1 MKVDKIQEY
10 ISKVKKYFQAE
21 DFHDEFLYKYECL
34 KNFQDNWD
42 IDAIDFGEMYNKAL
56 SSQMSNRLWGGRR
69 NSSKASMLD
78 MIKAD
83 KHFADSMFRDLFDEG
98 KAVNQRM
105 ERFIFH
111 CDELIQMVPVL
122 KKKDP
127 PHHKHDNYT
136 ILSVYLASRYPEQ
149 YCLFE
154 YPQFKETM
162 TKLEVQEVPQI
173 FEISRFF
180 KLSQALHKMIL
191 KDEELME
198 IQKERINEDIFYQDA
213 SMLLVSDFY
222 DLVGKKVFRIEDY

>member
-1 MKVDKIQEY
+1 MKVDKINEY
-10 ISKVKKYFQAE
+10 ISKVKNYLKQE
-21 DFHDEFLYKYECL
+21 DLHDEFLYKYECL
-34 KNFQDNWD
+34 KNFQEHWD
-42 IDAIDFGEMYNKAL
+42 IAAIDFHSMYDAAL
-56 SSQMSNRLWGGRR
+56 SSKMSNRLWGGRR
-69 NSSKASMLD
+69 NSSKASMLE

-111 CDELIQMVPVL
+111 CDELIQLVPVR
-122 KKKDP
+122 KKDP
-127 PHHKHDNYT
+127 LHHKHDNYT

-149 YCLFE
+149 YCIFE
-154 YPQFKETM
+154 YPQFRDTM
-162 TKLEVQEVPQI
+162 EKLGVSEIPQI

-198 IQKERINEDIFYQDA
+198 IQKARIDEDIFYQDA

-222 DLVGKKVFRIEDY
+222 DLVGKKVFRLDDY

>member
-1 MKVDKIQEY
+1 MKVDKINEY
-10 ISKVKKYFQAE
+10 ISKVKNYLQSE
-21 DFHDEFLYKYECL
+21 DLHDEFLYKYECL

-42 IDAIDFGEMYNKAL
+42 IEAIDFHSMYDAAL
-56 SSQMSNRLWGGRR
+56 SSKMSNRLWGGRR
-69 NSSKASMLD
+69 NSSKASMLE

-111 CDELIQMVPVL
+111 CDELVQQVPVR
-122 KKKDP
+122 KKDP
-127 PHHKHDNYT
+127 LHHKHDNYT

-149 YCLFE
+149 YCIFE
-154 YPQFKETM
+154 YPQFRDTM
-162 TKLEVQEVPQI
+162 EKLGVAEVPQI

-180 KLSQALHKMIL
+180 KLSQALHKML
-191 KDEELME
+191 SKDEELMA
-198 IQKERINEDIFYQDA
+198 IQKERINEDIFYQGN

-222 DLVGKKVFRIEDY
+222 DLIGKKVFRIEDY

>member
-1 MKVDKIQEY
+1 MKVEKIQDY
-10 ISKVKKYFQAE
+10 ISKVKNYFQQE
-21 DFHDEFLYKYECL
+21 DLHDEFLYKYECL

-42 IDAIDFGEMYNKAL
+42 VEAIDFGAMYDKAL

-69 NSSKASMLD
+69 NSSKASMLE

-111 CDELIQMVPVL
+111 CDQLVQLVPVR
-122 KKKDP
+122 KKDP
-127 PHHKHDNYT
+127 LHHKHDNYT
-136 ILSVYLASRYPEQ
+136 ILSVYLASRYPEE

-162 TKLEVQEVPQI
+162 ENLEVQEVPQI

-180 KLSQALHKMIL
+180 KLSQALHKMLI
-191 KDEELME
+191 KDEELVA
-198 IQKERINEDIFYQDA
+198 IHKERIDEDIFYQDA

-222 DLVGKKVFRIEDY
+222 DLVGKKVFKIDKF